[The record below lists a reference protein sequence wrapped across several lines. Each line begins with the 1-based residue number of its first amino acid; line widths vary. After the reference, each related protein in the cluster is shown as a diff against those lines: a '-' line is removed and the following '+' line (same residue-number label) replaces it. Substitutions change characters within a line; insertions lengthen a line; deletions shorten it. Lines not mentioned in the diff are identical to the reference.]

1 MDIGFDTDDMLFV
14 DDRIENIINASEEGL
29 KTIHFKD
36 ELGFRK
42 EIAKFINI

>member
-1 MDIGFDTDDMLFV
+1 MVKVVIFDFGGVIAEEGF
-14 DDRIENIINASEEGL
+14 REGL

-42 EIAKFINI
+42 EIAKEL